1 MTESNVPAP
10 AQTRAITPIEGFRQT
25 LQTMERE
32 FAVALP
38 PQIPVGKF
46 VRTVITTVQMNPQ
59 LLECDRRSL
68 FATAMKAAQDGLLL
82 DGREAA
88 PVVFRT
94 KNGPQ
99 VQYMPMIGGLLK
111 KLRNSGELKSIS
123 AHTVHEH
130 DTFDYEL
137 GDEERIVHK
146 PRLDGDRGRVIA
158 AYAVAKTKD
167 GGIYREVMSL
177 DEIEKV
183 RNVSRAKDAG
193 PWASW
198 YEEMA
203 KKTVLRRLMKRL
215 PSSADLDAVVEADN
229 ETYDLKQAKPVDQ
242 APVNPMAAL
251 KAKIG
256 IGIEE
261 ATPPSAPPMED
272 HPNAPRPEDFLDA
285 Q

>member
-1 MTESNVPAP
+1 MSDTNVPAQ
-10 AQTRAITPIEGFRQT
+10 AQTRALSPIEGFRQT
-25 LQTMERE
+25 LTSMEKE

-94 KNGPQ
+94 KNGPM

-111 KLRNSGELKSIS
+111 KLRNSGELLSI
-123 AHTVHEH
+123 AAYTVHEH

-137 GDEERIVHK
+137 GDEERITHK

-203 KKTVLRRLMKRL
+203 RKTVLRRLMKRL
-215 PSSADLDAVVEADN
+215 PSSTDIDQMIEHDN
-229 ETYDLKQAKPVDQ
+229 ENYDLKQVKPAE

-256 IGIEE
+256 IE
-261 ATPPSAPPMED
+261 ASPM
-272 HPNAPRPEDFLDA
+272 PGPEDIPADMIPENERGEE
-285 Q
+285 

>member
-1 MTESNVPAP
+1 MTDTNVPAQ
-10 AQTRAITPIEGFRQT
+10 AQTRALSPIEGFRQT
-25 LQTMERE
+25 LTSMEKE

-46 VRTVITTVQMNPQ
+46 VRTVVTTVQMNPQ

-94 KNGPQ
+94 KNGPM

-111 KLRNSGELKSIS
+111 KLRNSGELLSI
-123 AHTVHEH
+123 AAYTVHEH
-130 DTFDYEL
+130 DSFDYEL

-203 KKTVLRRLMKRL
+203 RKTVLRRLMKRL
-215 PSSADLDAVVEADN
+215 PSSTDIDQLVENDN
-229 ETYDLKQAKPVDQ
+229 ENYDLKQVKPAE

-256 IGIEE
+256 IE
-261 ATPPSAPPMED
+261 AAPMPG
-272 HPNAPRPEDFLDA
+272 PEDIPADMIPENERGEE
-285 Q
+285 

>member
-1 MTESNVPAP
+1 MSDNNVPAP
-10 AQTRAITPIEGFRQT
+10 AQSRALSPIEGFRST
-25 LQTMERE
+25 LQSMEKE

-94 KNGPQ
+94 KNGPM

-111 KLRNSGELKSIS
+111 KLRNSGELLSI
-123 AHTVHEH
+123 AAYTVHEN
-130 DTFDYEL
+130 DSFEYEL

-146 PRLDGDRGRVIA
+146 PLLNGNRGGVIA
-158 AYAVAKTKD
+158 AYAVARTKD

-193 PWASW
+193 PWSSW

-203 KKTVLRRLMKRL
+203 RKTVLRRLMKRL
-215 PSSADLDAVVEADN
+215 PSSTDIDQLVENDN
-229 ETYDLKQAKPVDQ
+229 ENYDLRVQPAAA
-242 APVNPMAAL
+242 APANPMAAL

-256 IGIEE
+256 IE
-261 ATPPSAPPMED
+261 AAPPVEPDPLPPVED
-272 HPNAPRPEDFLDA
+272 LPPEA
-285 Q
+285 

>member
-1 MTESNVPAP
+1 MTDTNVPAQ
-10 AQTRAITPIEGFRQT
+10 AQSRAISPIEGFRST
-25 LQTMERE
+25 LQSMEKE

-94 KNGPQ
+94 KNGPM

-111 KLRNSGELKSIS
+111 KLRNSGELLSI
-123 AHTVHEH
+123 AAYTVHEN
-130 DTFDYEL
+130 DSFEYEL

-146 PRLDGDRGRVIA
+146 PLLNGERGRVIA
-158 AYAVAKTKD
+158 AYAVARTKD

-203 KKTVLRRLMKRL
+203 RKTVLRRLMKRL
-215 PSSADLDAVVEADN
+215 PSSTDIDQMVENDN
-229 ETYDLKQAKPVDQ
+229 ENYDLKQVQPA
-242 APVNPMAAL
+242 ATPVNPMAAL

-256 IGIEE
+256 IETGM
-261 ATPPSAPPMED
+261 PG
-272 HPNAPRPEDFLDA
+272 PEDIPADMIPDGEREA
-285 Q
+285 E